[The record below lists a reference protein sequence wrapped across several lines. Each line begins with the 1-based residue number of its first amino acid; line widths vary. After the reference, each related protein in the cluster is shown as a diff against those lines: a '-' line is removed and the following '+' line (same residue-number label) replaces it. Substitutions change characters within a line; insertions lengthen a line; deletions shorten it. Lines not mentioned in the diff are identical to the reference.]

1 MSSTPRVPA
10 PVARLAAGFVCA
22 GLMTATASVALAQ
35 SSPGAA
41 GPGNASL
48 AGCPP
53 RKPVLRVAG
62 VFTEEFSP
70 HPVETRFASTHYSRL
85 YLTPLFGSD
94 PWEEKVDAGYGIAES
109 WTYLPGA
116 RGIEIKLRQGLTFNN
131 GEPITA
137 KDVVFSIKLF
147 MSKFAEDQISAALR
161 GMNLKM
167 EIIDDH
173 NLRIDFAKGA
183 VTFAQEFSTLVFP
196 LFVTSEAYHSGG
208 DISQESVDRFRANPL
223 AAGPYRVASR
233 QAQQFIT
240 LEAARKDPLLGCP
253 AYDRVEIRN
262 LPETGTRMAQFRTG
276 ALDIVAGNRDLI
288 AQAKSIGAQIVEKPA
303 NNMIGLYLFQTYL
316 ENNIFRDVRVRQ
328 AAAHAIDHK
337 LIADTIWKGT
347 GVEPWGCTWPPS
359 TEISRQNPAYTK
371 ACGTPYAYDPARAK
385 QLLAEAGLGSSR
397 PAIKLVYWGNYPEE
411 SALAEAMQPMLNAVG
426 FNATVEKIERVEF
439 TRRINN
445 KGYANSIMFF
455 GPGGRVTSLSGSY
468 FAYAGGM
475 GPTQDQDVQNALA
488 RATGAA
494 TLEEY
499 MAATSEIARYGHERA
514 YSPGFFAASSIFFV
528 RKGIEDWGLKR
539 SVGRGPLNLV
549 PLVTDLKR

>member
-1 MSSTPRVPA
+1 MSSTPRA
-10 PVARLAAGFVCA
+10 LTLSARLAAGFLCA
-22 GLMTATASVALAQ
+22 GLITAGIALAQ
-35 SSPGAA
+35 PAPGAA
-41 GPGNASL
+41 GGTL
-48 AGCPP
+48 AACPA

-70 HPVETRFASTHYSRL
+70 HPVETRFASTHYARL
-85 YLTPLFGSD
+85 FLTPLFGSD
-94 PWEEKVDAGYGIAES
+94 PWEEKVDARYGVAES
-109 WTYLPGA
+109 WSYLPGA
-116 RGIEIKLRQGLTFNN
+116 RGIEIKLRKGLTFNN

-137 KDVVFSIKLF
+137 KDVAFSIRLF
-147 MSKFAEDQISAALR
+147 MSKFAEDQIAAALR
-161 GMNLKM
+161 GMDLK
-167 EIIDDH
+167 IDVRDEH
-173 NLRIDFAKGA
+173 NLRIDFAKGS

-196 LFVTSEAYHSGG
+196 LYVTSESYHSGG
-208 DISQESVDRFRANPL
+208 DISQQSIDRFRAAPL
-223 AAGPYRVASR
+223 AAGPYRVVSR
-233 QAQQFIT
+233 QAQQLIV

-253 AYDRVEIRN
+253 TYDRVEIRN

-288 AQAKSIGAQIVEKPA
+288 QQARSMGAQIVEKPA

-316 ENNIFRDVRVRQ
+316 ENNVFRDVRVRQ

-337 LIADTIWKGT
+337 LIAETIWKGA

-359 TEISRQNPAYTK
+359 TEISRQNAAYAA
-371 ACGTPYAYDPARAK
+371 ACGAPYAYDPARAR
-385 QLLAEAGLGSSR
+385 QLLSEAGFGGSR

-411 SALAEAMQPMLNAVG
+411 AALAEAMQPMLNAAG

-439 TRRINN
+439 NRRTNN
-445 KGYANSIMFF
+445 KGFANSIMFF

-468 FAYAGGM
+468 FAYAGAM
-475 GPTQDQDVQNALA
+475 GPTQDKDVQNALA

-494 TLEEY
+494 TLDEY
-499 MAATSEIARYGHERA
+499 MAATAEIARYGHERA
-514 YSPGFFAASSIFFV
+514 YSPGFFAAASIFFV

-549 PLVTDLKR
+549 PLVTDLKP